1 MKKTLR
7 HIFMTRIGL
16 WQATYFI
23 GAIAL
28 ILYFFPREEKS
39 EYVFQE
45 GKPWKYGLLTAAY
58 DFPIYKS
65 EAQLKHEQDSV
76 IKTLRPFFTEESRV
90 GTEQINNFKREHPEL
105 LQNAES
111 ADAYRYV
118 LQALSEVYK
127 RGIIATDTYNSLIH
141 KGTPGV
147 RIINRNTVK
156 EECEVSDLLSLR
168 SAYEYIMA
176 HATAKQQKIL
186 NTCNLNNYLSEN
198 LTYDSLKS
206 QNAQYELLQRIPSSI
221 GMVQKGE
228 KIINRGDIVTPR
240 TFLILESLE
249 TVNQR
254 NNTRTHQQEMFI
266 MLGQAIVIIC
276 LFIFLY
282 RYLAIFYPRTFNDP
296 KKLAFIMIMIT
307 GTTVIC
313 YFLCG
318 MFTTSGMYLVPFAIL
333 PITIVV
339 FLKKSIALI
348 SSLISIL
355 LCAFAVPYP
364 LEFIFLQMA
373 VTVTAINN
381 MKELVRRSQ
390 LLRCVILIYVTYC
403 FTYTGYTLIFEEWT
417 KLDPQLFFYLG
428 INCVLLFFTYL
439 LIYLLEKVFGFVST
453 VTLVELSDINLPIFR
468 QLSETCPGTFQHSM
482 QVSNLATEAADSIG
496 AQAQL
501 VRTGALYHD
510 IGKMA
515 NPPFFTENQNGVNP
529 HTNLPYDES
538 AQIVISLVKDGVK
551 IAEKLNLPQTI
562 IDFIKTHH
570 GTSKAKYFYNSYVN
584 EHPDEEVNEELFTYP
599 GPNPF
604 TKEQALLMMADAVEA
619 ASRSLKEYTEENI
632 SKLVNTIIDSQIA
645 DGLLNNSPIS
655 FRDIRDVKEAFIE
668 KLKTMYHTRISYPE
682 LQKK

>member
-318 MFTTSGMYLVPFAIL
+318 MFTTVCHTAHYDRRIPEKIDCTDFKSHIDTSMRLCRPLSAGIHIPANGRNGYGHKQHEGVGKAFSTITMRYTHIRYLLLHVHGIHAYFRRVDQTRPTALLLLGHQLCTAIL
-333 PITIVV
+333 HLSAHISAR
-339 FLKKSIALI
+339 KSFRICIDGNAGGI
-348 SSLISIL
+348 IGHQP
-355 LCAFAVPYP
+355 AYF
-364 LEFIFLQMA
+364 Q
-373 VTVTAINN
+373 TAIGN
-381 MKELVRRSQ
+381 MPGYIPTFDAGIESRNRSGRQ
-390 LLRCVILIYVTYC
+390 HWSPSAIGTHRS
-403 FTYTGYTLIFEEWT
+403 
-417 KLDPQLFFYLG
+417 
-428 INCVLLFFTYL
+428 
-439 LIYLLEKVFGFVST
+439 FV
-453 VTLVELSDINLPIFR
+453 PR
-468 QLSETCPGTFQHSM
+468 H
-482 QVSNLATEAADSIG
+482 
-496 AQAQL
+496 
-501 VRTGALYHD
+501 R
-510 IGKMA
+510 
-515 NPPFFTENQNGVNP
+515 
-529 HTNLPYDES
+529 
-538 AQIVISLVKDGVK
+538 
-551 IAEKLNLPQTI
+551 
-562 IDFIKTHH
+562 
-570 GTSKAKYFYNSYVN
+570 
-584 EHPDEEVNEELFTYP
+584 
-599 GPNPF
+599 
-604 TKEQALLMMADAVEA
+604 
-619 ASRSLKEYTEENI
+619 
-632 SKLVNTIIDSQIA
+632 
-645 DGLLNNSPIS
+645 
-655 FRDIRDVKEAFIE
+655 
-668 KLKTMYHTRISYPE
+668 
-682 LQKK
+682 

>member
-28 ILYFFPREEKS
+28 ILFCFPREEKS

-515 NPPFFTENQNGVNP
+515 NPTFFTENQNGVNP
-529 HTNLPYDES
+529 HTNLPYEES
-538 AQIVISLVKDGVK
+538 AQIVISHVKDGVK

>member
-228 KIINRGDIVTPR
+228 IIINRGDIVTPR

-403 FTYTGYTLIFEEWT
+403 FTYTGYTLIFEEWN

-515 NPPFFTENQNGVNP
+515 NPTFFTENQNGVNP
-529 HTNLPYDES
+529 HTNLPYEES
-538 AQIVISLVKDGVK
+538 AQIVISHVKDGVK

>member
-468 QLSETCPGTFQHSM
+468 QLSEICPGTFQHSM

-501 VRTGALYHD
+501 VRTGAWYHD

-515 NPPFFTENQNGVNP
+515 NPTYFTENQNGVNP
-529 HTNLPYDES
+529 HTNLPYEES
-538 AQIVISLVKDGVK
+538 AQIVISHVKDGVK

>member
-186 NTCNLNNYLSEN
+186 NTCN

-403 FTYTGYTLIFEEWT
+403 FTYTGYTLIFEEWN

-515 NPPFFTENQNGVNP
+515 NPTFFTENQNGVNP
-529 HTNLPYDES
+529 HTNLPYEES
-538 AQIVISLVKDGVK
+538 AQIVISHVKDGVK

>member
-529 HTNLPYDES
+529 HTNLPYEES
-538 AQIVISLVKDGVK
+538 AQIGISHVKDGLK

>member
-23 GAIAL
+23 GAIVL

-403 FTYTGYTLIFEEWT
+403 FTYTGYTLIFEEWN

-515 NPPFFTENQNGVNP
+515 NPTFFTENQNGVNP
-529 HTNLPYDES
+529 HTNLPYEES
-538 AQIVISLVKDGVK
+538 AQIVISHVKDGVK

>member
-45 GKPWKYGLLTAAY
+45 GKPWKYCLLTAAY

-373 VTVTAINN
+373 VTVTANKQHEGVGKAFSTIT
-381 MKELVRRSQ
+381 MR
-390 LLRCVILIYVTYC
+390 
-403 FTYTGYTLIFEEWT
+403 YTHIR
-417 KLDPQLFFYLG
+417 
-428 INCVLLFFTYL
+428 YL
-439 LIYLLEKVFGFVST
+439 LLHVHGIHAY
-453 VTLVELSDINLPIFR
+453 FR
-468 QLSETCPGTFQHSM
+468 R
-482 QVSNLATEAADSIG
+482 VD
-496 AQAQL
+496 
-501 VRTGALYHD
+501 
-510 IGKMA
+510 
-515 NPPFFTENQNGVNP
+515 
-529 HTNLPYDES
+529 
-538 AQIVISLVKDGVK
+538 
-551 IAEKLNLPQTI
+551 QTRP
-562 IDFIKTHH
+562 T
-570 GTSKAKYFYNSYVN
+570 
-584 EHPDEEVNEELFTYP
+584 
-599 GPNPF
+599 
-604 TKEQALLMMADAVEA
+604 ALLLLGHQLCTAILHLSAH
-619 ASRSLKEYTEENI
+619 I
-632 SKLVNTIIDSQIA
+632 SARK
-645 DGLLNNSPIS
+645 S
-655 FRDIRDVKEAFIE
+655 FRICIDGNAGGIIGHQPAYFQTAIGNMPGYIPTFDAGIE
-668 KLKTMYHTRISYPE
+668 SRNRSGRQHWSPSAIGTHRSFVPRHR
-682 LQKK
+682 

>member
-515 NPPFFTENQNGVNP
+515 NPTFFTENQNGVNP
-529 HTNLPYDES
+529 HTNLPYEES
-538 AQIVISLVKDGVK
+538 AQIVISHVKDGVK

-655 FRDIRDVKEAFIE
+655 FRDIRDVTEAFIE
-668 KLKTMYHTRISYPE
+668 KLKPMYHTRISYPE

>member
-176 HATAKQQKIL
+176 HPTAKQQKIL

-439 LIYLLEKVFGFVST
+439 LIYLLEKVLGFVST

-515 NPPFFTENQNGVNP
+515 NPTFFTENQNGVNP
-529 HTNLPYDES
+529 HTNLPYEES
-538 AQIVISLVKDGVK
+538 AQIVISHVKDGVK

>member
-373 VTVTAINN
+373 VTVTAINKK
-381 MKELVRRSQ
+381 KELVRRSQ

-515 NPPFFTENQNGVNP
+515 NPTFFTENQNGVNP
-529 HTNLPYDES
+529 HTNLPYEES
-538 AQIVISLVKDGVK
+538 AQIVISHVKDGVK

>member
-23 GAIAL
+23 GAIVL

-296 KKLAFIMIMIT
+296 KKLAFIMIMST

-403 FTYTGYTLIFEEWT
+403 FTYTGYTLIFEEWN

-515 NPPFFTENQNGVNP
+515 NPTFFTENQNGVNP
-529 HTNLPYDES
+529 HTNLPYEES
-538 AQIVISLVKDGVK
+538 AQIVISHVKDGVK

>member
-118 LQALSEVYK
+118 LQALSEVYN

-403 FTYTGYTLIFEEWT
+403 FTYTGYTLIFEEWN

-515 NPPFFTENQNGVNP
+515 NPTFFTENQNGVNP
-529 HTNLPYDES
+529 HTNLPYEES
-538 AQIVISLVKDGVK
+538 AQIVISHVKDGVK

>member
-1 MKKTLR
+1 MASHLFHRCHCSHSLLFPKRRK
-7 HIFMTRIGL
+7 IGIC
-16 WQATYFI
+16 FS
-23 GAIAL
+23 
-28 ILYFFPREEKS
+28 RR
-39 EYVFQE
+39 
-45 GKPWKYGLLTAAY
+45 KPWKYGLLTAAY

-515 NPPFFTENQNGVNP
+515 NPTFFTENQNGVNP
-529 HTNLPYDES
+529 HTNLPYEES
-538 AQIVISLVKDGVK
+538 AQIVISHVKDGVK

>member
-23 GAIAL
+23 GAIAP

-186 NTCNLNNYLSEN
+186 NTCNLNNYLSKN

-417 KLDPQLFFYLG
+417 KLNPQLFFYLG

-515 NPPFFTENQNGVNP
+515 NPTFFTENQNGVNP
-529 HTNLPYDES
+529 HTNLPYEES
-538 AQIVISLVKDGVK
+538 AQIVISHVKDGVK

>member
-403 FTYTGYTLIFEEWT
+403 FTYTGYTLIFEEWN

-515 NPPFFTENQNGVNP
+515 NPTFFTENQNGVNP
-529 HTNLPYDES
+529 HTNLPYEES
-538 AQIVISLVKDGVK
+538 AQIVISHVKDGVK

-655 FRDIRDVKEAFIE
+655 FRDIRDVKEDFIE

>member
-28 ILYFFPREEKS
+28 ILYFFPREETS

-515 NPPFFTENQNGVNP
+515 NPTFFTENQNGVNP
-529 HTNLPYDES
+529 HTNLPYEES
-538 AQIVISLVKDGVK
+538 AQIVISHVKDGVK

-562 IDFIKTHH
+562 IDFIETHH

>member
-296 KKLAFIMIMIT
+296 KKLAFIMIMIM

-403 FTYTGYTLIFEEWT
+403 FTYTGYTLIFEEWN

-515 NPPFFTENQNGVNP
+515 NPTFFTENQNGVNP
-529 HTNLPYDES
+529 HTNLPYEES
-538 AQIVISLVKDGVK
+538 AQIVISHVKDGVK

>member
-228 KIINRGDIVTPR
+228 KIINGDIVTPR

-515 NPPFFTENQNGVNP
+515 NPTFFTENQNGVNP
-529 HTNLPYDES
+529 HTNLPYEES
-538 AQIVISLVKDGVK
+538 AQIVISHVKDGVK

>member
-403 FTYTGYTLIFEEWT
+403 FTYTGYTLIFEEWN

-515 NPPFFTENQNGVNP
+515 NPTFFTENQNGVNP
-529 HTNLPYDES
+529 HTNLPYEES
-538 AQIVISLVKDGVK
+538 AQIVISHVKDGVK

-584 EHPDEEVNEELFTYP
+584 EHPDEEVNEELFTSRPEPVYQRT
-599 GPNPF
+599 GI
-604 TKEQALLMMADAVEA
+604 AHDGRC
-619 ASRSLKEYTEENI
+619 SRSGVAKPE
-632 SKLVNTIIDSQIA
+632 
-645 DGLLNNSPIS
+645 
-655 FRDIRDVKEAFIE
+655 
-668 KLKTMYHTRISYPE
+668 RIYRRKYLE
-682 LQKK
+682 TGQHDYR

>member
-439 LIYLLEKVFGFVST
+439 LIYLLENVFGFVST
-453 VTLVELSDINLPIFR
+453 VTLVKLSDINLPIFR

-515 NPPFFTENQNGVNP
+515 NPTFFTENQNGVNP
-529 HTNLPYDES
+529 HTNLPYEES
-538 AQIVISLVKDGVK
+538 AQIVISHVKDGVK

>member
-339 FLKKSIALI
+339 FLKKSIARI
-348 SSLISIL
+348 SSVISIL

-468 QLSETCPGTFQHSM
+468 QLSEICPGTFQHSM

-515 NPPFFTENQNGVNP
+515 NPTFFTENQNGVNP
-529 HTNLPYDES
+529 HTNLPYEES
-538 AQIVISLVKDGVK
+538 AQIVISHVKDGVK

>member
-105 LQNAES
+105 LQNTES

-282 RYLAIFYPRTFNDP
+282 RYLAIFYPRTFNAP

-515 NPPFFTENQNGVNP
+515 NPTFFTENQNGVNP
-529 HTNLPYDES
+529 HTNLPYEES
-538 AQIVISLVKDGVK
+538 AQIVISHVKDGVK

>member
-228 KIINRGDIVTPR
+228 KIINLGDIVTPR

-313 YFLCG
+313 YYLCG

-390 LLRCVILIYVTYC
+390 LLRCDILIYVTYC
-403 FTYTGYTLIFEEWT
+403 FTYTGYTLMFEEWT

-515 NPPFFTENQNGVNP
+515 NPTFFTENQNGVNP
-529 HTNLPYDES
+529 HTNLPYEES
-538 AQIVISLVKDGVK
+538 AQIVISHVKDGVK

>member
-339 FLKKSIALI
+339 FLKKSITLI

-403 FTYTGYTLIFEEWT
+403 FTYTGYTLIFEEWN

-515 NPPFFTENQNGVNP
+515 NPTFFTENQNGVNP
-529 HTNLPYDES
+529 HTNLPYEES
-538 AQIVISLVKDGVK
+538 AQIVISHVKDGVK

>member
-127 RGIIATDTYNSLIH
+127 RGIAATDTYNSLIH

-276 LFIFLY
+276 LFFFLY

-296 KKLAFIMIMIT
+296 KKLAFIMIMIM

-403 FTYTGYTLIFEEWT
+403 FTYTGYTLIFEEWN

-515 NPPFFTENQNGVNP
+515 NPTFFTENQNGVNP
-529 HTNLPYDES
+529 HTNLPYEES
-538 AQIVISLVKDGVK
+538 AQIVISHVKDGVK

>member
-417 KLDPQLFFYLG
+417 KL
-428 INCVLLFFTYL
+428 
-439 LIYLLEKVFGFVST
+439 EKVFGFVST

-515 NPPFFTENQNGVNP
+515 NPTFFTENQNGVNP
-529 HTNLPYDES
+529 HTNLPYEES
-538 AQIVISLVKDGVK
+538 AQIVISHVKDGVK

>member
-168 SAYEYIMA
+168 SAYENIMA

-515 NPPFFTENQNGVNP
+515 NPTFFTENQNGVNP
-529 HTNLPYDES
+529 HTNLPYEES
-538 AQIVISLVKDGVK
+538 AQIVISHVKDGVK

-570 GTSKAKYFYNSYVN
+570 GTSKPKYFYNSYVN

>member
-45 GKPWKYGLLTAAY
+45 GTPWKYGLLTAAY

-501 VRTGALYHD
+501 ARPGALYHD
-510 IGKMA
+510 IGKME
-515 NPPFFTENQNGVNP
+515 NPTFFTENQNGVNP
-529 HTNLPYDES
+529 HTNLPYEES
-538 AQIVISLVKDGVK
+538 AQIVISHVKDGVK

>member
-282 RYLAIFYPRTFNDP
+282 RYQAIFYPRTFNDP

-355 LCAFAVPYP
+355 LCAFADPYP

-468 QLSETCPGTFQHSM
+468 QLSETCPGTFQHSKPA
-482 QVSNLATEAADSIG
+482 SNG
-496 AQAQL
+496 
-501 VRTGALYHD
+501 G
-510 IGKMA
+510 M
-515 NPPFFTENQNGVNP
+515 
-529 HTNLPYDES
+529 
-538 AQIVISLVKDGVK
+538 
-551 IAEKLNLPQTI
+551 
-562 IDFIKTHH
+562 
-570 GTSKAKYFYNSYVN
+570 
-584 EHPDEEVNEELFTYP
+584 YP
-599 GPNPF
+599 GMF
-604 TKEQALLMMADAVEA
+604 
-619 ASRSLKEYTEENI
+619 
-632 SKLVNTIIDSQIA
+632 QIA
-645 DGLLNNSPIS
+645 
-655 FRDIRDVKEAFIE
+655 V
-668 KLKTMYHTRISYPE
+668 
-682 LQKK
+682 

>member
-127 RGIIATDTYNSLIH
+127 RGIIATETYNSLSH
-141 KGTPGV
+141 KGTPGG

-318 MFTTSGMYLVPFAIL
+318 MFTTSGMYLVPFAVL

-515 NPPFFTENQNGVNP
+515 NPTFFTENQNGVNP
-529 HTNLPYDES
+529 HTNLPYEES
-538 AQIVISLVKDGVK
+538 AQIVISHVKDGVK

>member
-282 RYLAIFYPRTFNDP
+282 RYLAIFYPRTFNAP

-403 FTYTGYTLIFEEWT
+403 FTYTGYTLIFEEWN

-515 NPPFFTENQNGVNP
+515 NPTFFTENQNGVNP
-529 HTNLPYDES
+529 HTNLPYEES
-538 AQIVISLVKDGVK
+538 AQIVISHVKDGVK

>member
-468 QLSETCPGTFQHSM
+468 QLSEICPGTFQHSM

-515 NPPFFTENQNGVNP
+515 NPTFFTENQNGVNP
-529 HTNLPYDES
+529 HTNLPYKES
-538 AQIVISLVKDGVK
+538 AQIVISHVKDGVK